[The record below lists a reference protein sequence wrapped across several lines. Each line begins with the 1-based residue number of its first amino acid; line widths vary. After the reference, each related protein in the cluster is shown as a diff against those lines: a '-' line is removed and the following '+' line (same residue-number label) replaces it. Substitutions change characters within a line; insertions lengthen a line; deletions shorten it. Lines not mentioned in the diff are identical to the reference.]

1 MTICLSF
8 SSSLNRITLVSSRNR
23 SLHGRLFIERE
34 TLNVVAW
41 LLLRYIPGTV
51 VLFEWGQR
59 ELITKQDLKQTN
71 KKPNFLAREGNLHC
85 KFYHAVIPL
94 KYAVVALVFHLA
106 RSIPVHLQLLLL
118 QEVPIA
124 SLWRI

>member
-8 SSSLNRITLVSSRNR
+8 SSSLNRITLVSSR
-23 SLHGRLFIERE
+23 IERE

-41 LLLRYIPGTV
+41 LLLRYIPETV
-51 VLFEWGQR
+51 LLFEWGQR

-71 KKPNFLAREGNLHC
+71 KQINFLAREGNLHC

-106 RSIPVHLQLLLL
+106 HSIPVHLQLLLL

-124 SLWRI
+124 SLWRT